1 MPQLHA
7 HITRSGLIPKTAGHF
22 GRMVRTRVSSGRGTA
37 ARVVTGVGALF
48 AIIEVI
54 YILMIL
60 MGANPANAFF
70 GFIKSL
76 AEPLA
81 LFFPGLFPLSNPD
94 LAVLLNYGLA
104 AVFWLVITGF
114 IARLLGR

>member
-1 MPQLHA
+1 MSRL
-7 HITRSGLIPKTAGHF
+7 
-22 GRMVRTRVSSGRGTA
+22 RVSSGRGTA
-37 ARVVTGVGALF
+37 VRVVTGIGGLF
-48 AIIEVI
+48 ATIEVI

-81 LFFPGLFPLSNPD
+81 LFFPGLFTIGNQD

-104 AVFWLVITGF
+104 AVFWLVVSSF

>member
-1 MPQLHA
+1 MSRLNP
-7 HITRSGLIPKTAGHF
+7 RF
-22 GRMVRTRVSSGRGTA
+22 RVSSGHGTA
-37 ARVVTGVGALF
+37 ARVVSGIGALF
-48 AIIEVI
+48 AAIEVI

-81 LFFPGLFPLSNPD
+81 LFFRGLFTPDNQD

-104 AVFWLVITGF
+104 AVFWLVVTGF